1 MQNLKNDPEKM
12 LEAVLPE
19 IPSDEDFAAIKDCRL
34 SSDASWVD
42 FVGTSLRFTTLA
54 MADPQGIAEF
64 LQSNAPDVEEA

>member
-1 MQNLKNDPEKM
+1 MQNTKTDPEKV

-19 IPSDEDFAAIKDCRL
+19 ILSDEDFAAIKDCRL
-34 SSDASWVD
+34 SSDASWVG
-42 FVGTSLRFTTLA
+42 FVGTSLRFMTFA